1 MSVGVPGRFDGV
13 ASGRLGGSARG
24 AGTSHSDVAVEAGAE
39 HPAVMV
45 ESILIP
51 SAPGAAAS
59 PTVAQSL
66 FPHPAAL
73 LQVLGDPVR
82 WAVVREL
89 AAGAPLPARYG
100 LDYRGTPTGR
110 GNELGNGSIVLT
122 VPPWGNT
129 VLMR

>member
-1 MSVGVPGRFDGV
+1 
-13 ASGRLGGSARG
+13 
-24 AGTSHSDVAVEAGAE
+24 
-39 HPAVMV
+39 MV

-89 AAGAPLPARYG
+89 AAGAPLPVGELVARLRRKKSTVSQHLRALREAG
-100 LDYRGTPTGR
+100 AETAVPRPGADGR
-110 GNELGNGSIVLT
+110 QQ
-122 VPPWGNT
+122 
-129 VLMR
+129 